1 VLSAAW
7 AADPEREQERLLKA
21 AREATLYKDSVMSG
35 LKVASYA
42 DREAARHREE
52 ARDLSEIARQT
63 QRLER
68 LSEVLANL
76 SVPPASSLRSIRQ
89 RMENTTPSL
98 TATERRDFI
107 ARLNADVEK
116 VEAAIRDA
124 RIERQRLVLTA
135 RSLLG
140 GADGE
145 ARAVLEAAVRGG
157 QSAGPEAFKTLRQGV
172 EGFVTQRIL
181 RAGAEPARKDVSP
194 AARQLA
200 EALMSSHAP
209 CAELPK
215 EAEAT
220 RSKVD
225 KLLELLGEFGE
236 EGGVLRDRAERLF
249 ETPAS
254 ADFQLKLDSLSLD
267 AAVLREARIQ
277 RIEAERKIEAAI
289 DRLAPF
295 DDPGSA
301 TLKARLSEALTGTVQ
316 QSQSLAE
323 KAVEHAQLMA
333 QQEDARKARAAM
345 LSGLV
350 ALGYEVHIDGVSWD
364 DGERITVSRPEE
376 PNYDVQ
382 LAARAD
388 GKVQA
393 KVRAFR
399 HSGRSDA
406 INRRDAEV
414 EDQWCSDLRSLHSQM
429 ASQGLAATLERAEAP
444 RALPVVLVDHPG
456 KRQSSVAPGG
466 TIRQR
471 MK

>member
-1 VLSAAW
+1 
-7 AADPEREQERLLKA
+7 
-21 AREATLYKDSVMSG
+21 MSG
-35 LKVASYA
+35 LKVASHV
-42 DREAARHREE
+42 DREAARRREE
-52 ARDLSEIARQT
+52 ARELSEIARQL

-68 LSEVLANL
+68 LSKVLAKL
-76 SVPPASSLRSIRQ
+76 SVPPASSLQSIRQ
-89 RMENTTPSL
+89 RMENITPSL
-98 TATERRDFI
+98 TVTERRDFI
-107 ARLNADVEK
+107 ARLYADAETF
-116 VEAAIRDA
+116 EAAIRDA

-157 QSAGPEAFKTLRQGV
+157 QSSGPEAFKTLRQGV
-172 EGFVTQRIL
+172 EGLVTQRIL
-181 RAGAEPARKDVSP
+181 KAGAEPARKDVSP

-209 CAELPK
+209 RAELPK

-249 ETPAS
+249 EAPAS
-254 ADFQLKLDSLSLD
+254 ADFQLKLDSLCLN
-267 AAVLREARIQ
+267 AAMLRDVQHQ
-277 RIEAERKIEAAI
+277 RIETQRKIEAAI
-289 DRLAPF
+289 DMLAPF
-295 DDPGSA
+295 DDPESA
-301 TLKARLSEALTGTVQ
+301 ALEARLSEALSAPAE

-350 ALGYEVHIDGVSWD
+350 ALGYEVHIEGESWD
-364 DGERITVSRPEE
+364 SGERITVSRPEE

-399 HSGRSDA
+399 HSGRSEA
-406 INRRDAEV
+406 TNIRDVEV
-414 EDQWCSDLRSLHSQM
+414 EDQWCSDLRNLHSQM
-429 ASQGLAATLERAEAP
+429 ASQGIAATLERAEAP
-444 RALPVVLVDHPG
+444 GALPVVLVDHPG
-456 KRQSSVAPGG
+456 NRRPSVEQGT

-471 MK
+471 SSDS

>member
-1 VLSAAW
+1 
-7 AADPEREQERLLKA
+7 
-21 AREATLYKDSVMSG
+21 MSG
-35 LKVASYA
+35 LKVASHV
-42 DREAARHREE
+42 DREAARRREE
-52 ARDLSEIARQT
+52 ARDLSEIARKL

-68 LSEVLANL
+68 LSKELAKL
-76 SVPPASSLRSIRQ
+76 SVPTASSLQSIRQ
-89 RMENTTPSL
+89 RMENTTQAL
-98 TATERRDFI
+98 TVAERRDFI
-107 ARLNADVEK
+107 ARLKADVEK
-116 VEAAIRDA
+116 FEVAIRDA

-140 GADGE
+140 GAGGE
-145 ARAVLEAAVRGG
+145 TRAALEAAVRDA

-181 RAGAEPARKDVSP
+181 RAGSEKIEKELSSMAH
-194 AARQLA
+194 QLA
-200 EALMSSHAP
+200 EALMSSNAP
-209 CAELPK
+209 RAELPK
-215 EAEAT
+215 EVDAT

-225 KLLELLGEFGE
+225 RLLELLGAFGE
-236 EGGVLRDRAERLF
+236 EGRVLRNRAERLF
-249 ETPAS
+249 ETPAA
-254 ADFQLKLDSLSLD
+254 ADFQLKLDSLCLD
-267 AAVLREARIQ
+267 AAMLRDVQHQ
-277 RIEAERKIEAAI
+277 RLETQRKIEAGI

-295 DDPGSA
+295 DDPESTA
-301 TLKARLSEALTGTVQ
+301 LKARLSEALSAPAQ

-345 LSGLV
+345 LSGLI
-350 ALGYEVHIDGVSWD
+350 ALGYEVHIDGESWD

-399 HSGRSDA
+399 HSGRSEA
-406 INRRDAEV
+406 ANLRDVEV
-414 EDQWCSDLRSLHSQM
+414 EDQWCSDLHNLHNQM
-429 ASQGLAATLERAEAP
+429 ASQGIAATLERAEAP
-444 RALPVVLVDHPG
+444 GALPVVLVDHPG
-456 KRQSSVAPGG
+456 NRRPSVDQGT

-471 MK
+471 RSDG

>member
-1 VLSAAW
+1 
-7 AADPEREQERLLKA
+7 
-21 AREATLYKDSVMSG
+21 MSG

-42 DREAARHREE
+42 DREAARRREE
-52 ARDLSEIARQT
+52 ARDLSEIARQL

-68 LSEVLANL
+68 LSKQLAKL
-76 SVPPASSLRSIRQ
+76 SVPPASSLQSIRQ

-98 TATERRDFI
+98 TVTERRDFI
-107 ARLNADVEK
+107 AQLNADSAK
-116 VEAAIRDA
+116 FEAAIRDA
-124 RIERQRLVLTA
+124 KIERQRLVLTA

-140 GADGE
+140 GAGGE
-145 ARAVLEAAVRGG
+145 ARAVLEAAVRDAHF
-157 QSAGPEAFKTLRQGV
+157 AGPEDFQTLRQGV

-181 RAGAEPARKDVSP
+181 RAGSEEVQKELPPAV
-194 AARQLA
+194 RQLA
-200 EALMSSHAP
+200 AALMSTDAP
-209 CAELPK
+209 RAELPK
-215 EAEAT
+215 EADAT

-225 KLLELLGEFGE
+225 KLLELFGEFGE

-254 ADFQLKLDSLSLD
+254 ADFQLKLDSLCLD
-267 AAVLREARIQ
+267 AAMLRDVQHQ
-277 RIEAERKIEAAI
+277 RLETQRKIEAAI

-295 DDPGSA
+295 DDPESA
-301 TLKARLSEALTGTVQ
+301 ALKARLSEALSAPLQ
-316 QSQSLAE
+316 QSQSLA
-323 KAVEHAQLMA
+323 KRAVEHAQLMA

-350 ALGYEVHIDGVSWD
+350 ALGYEVHIEGESWD

-399 HSGRSDA
+399 HSGRSEA
-406 INRRDAEV
+406 TNIRDVEV
-414 EDQWCSDLRSLHSQM
+414 EDQWCSDLRNLHSQM
-429 ASQGLAATLERAEAP
+429 ASQGIAATLERAEAP
-444 RALPVVLVDHPG
+444 GALPVVLVDHPAN
-456 KRQSSVAPGG
+456 RRPSVEKGT

-471 MK
+471 SSDG